1 MISSMNY
8 AVVIPAY
15 NEAAT
20 IHTIAKAALQY
31 ARYVI
36 VVDDGSEDATFTEV
50 VDLPVAVLRNTD
62 NEGKAATLWRGMQY
76 ALSLGVDG
84 VITLDADGQHAP
96 ADIPRLIALAER
108 NRNRIAI
115 AARTARRGAMP
126 TTRYVANKIANFWI
140 SWACGYRVRDS
151 QSGFRLYPA
160 RLLAQ
165 LNLPHDKR
173 HGFVFE
179 SEILI
184 EAARLGVTSVTLPI
198 AAVYHAQM
206 RRSHYRHID
215 SARIT
220 RMVAGKLISRWL
232 YPRGFYAA
240 FCRSAKIEEVEVSA
254 D

>member
-1 MISSMNY
+1 MNY

-20 IHTIAKAALQY
+20 IHAIAKAALQY

-36 VVDDGSEDATFTEV
+36 VVDDGSQDGTFTKV
-50 VDLPVAVLRNTD
+50 IDLPIAVLRNTD

-96 ADIPRLIALAER
+96 ADISRLVALAER
-108 NRNRIAI
+108 NRNCIAI
-115 AARTARRGAMP
+115 AARTARPGAMP
-126 TTRYVANKIANFWI
+126 AVRYYANKIANFWI

-160 RLLAQ
+160 RLLGQ
-165 LNLPHDKR
+165 LDLAHDKAR
-173 HGFVFE
+173 GFVFE

-184 EAARLGVTSVTLPI
+184 EAARLGVKSVMLPI
-198 AAVYHAQM
+198 AAVYHSGM
-206 RRSHYRHID
+206 RPSHYRHID

-220 RMVAGKLISRWL
+220 RMVAGKLMSRWL

-240 FCRSAKIEEVEVSA
+240 FCRGAKIDEAEAQAE
-254 D
+254 

>member
-1 MISSMNY
+1 MNY

-20 IHTIAKAALQY
+20 IHAIAKTALQY

-36 VVDDGSEDATFTEV
+36 VVDDGSQDTTFTEV
-50 VDLPVAVLRNTD
+50 VDLPVALLRNTD

-108 NRNRIAI
+108 NRNSIVI

-126 TTRYVANKIANFWI
+126 AVRYYANKIANFWI

-165 LNLPHDKR
+165 LDLAHDKR
-173 HGFVFE
+173 RGFVFE

-184 EAARLGVTSVTLPI
+184 EAARLGVTSVTMPI
-198 AAVYHAQM
+198 AAVYHTGM
-206 RRSHYRHID
+206 RPSHYRHID

-232 YPRGFYAA
+232 YPQGFYAA
-240 FCRSAKIEEVEVSA
+240 FCRANKVDEAELPAEQR
-254 D
+254 

>member
-1 MISSMNY
+1 MNY

-20 IHTIAKAALQY
+20 IHAIAQAALQY
-31 ARYVI
+31 VRYVI
-36 VVDDGSEDATFTEV
+36 VVDDGSRDATFAEV
-50 VDLPVAVLRNTD
+50 VDLPIALLRNTD

-108 NRNRIAI
+108 NRNCIAI

-126 TTRYVANKIANFWI
+126 AARYYANKIANFWI

-160 RLLAQ
+160 RVLAQ
-165 LNLPHDKR
+165 LDVPRDKR

-198 AAVYHAQM
+198 AAVYSAGL

-220 RMVAGKLISRWL
+220 RMVAGKLLSRWF

-240 FCRSAKIEEVEVSA
+240 FCRGAKIDEVEVPA
-254 D
+254 E